1 MNWAFLGQSGCIFVG
16 FINGSLIDS
25 GRVFCGSTLGFFP
38 LKLQGIVAE
47 IPSDSAT
54 SSRGRFLLFLC

>member
-1 MNWAFLGQSGCIFVG
+1 MIAQRRIFVG
-16 FINGSLIDS
+16 IF
-25 GRVFCGSTLGFFP
+25 VFVFL